1 LTGVSLCI
9 RIFSASQRYSLRC
22 YSASYSSGILQR
34 AGNPVRYKVCSHP
47 ALRLLRQ
54 YDEKHGS
61 GLYDTLFQYL
71 FQDRSIQKGA
81 EALHIHRNSFL
92 YRIHRIK
99 ELTQIDLEDP
109 SARFYL
115 MLSFLLERSSLL

>member
-1 LTGVSLCI
+1 MLH
-9 RIFSASQRYSLRC
+9 RIDHFL
-22 YSASYSSGILQR
+22 YSSELKQFRIHTCLQ
-34 AGNPVRYKVCSHP
+34 
-47 ALRLLRQ
+47 RQ

-115 MLSFLLERSSLL
+115 MLSFLLEGSSLF